1 MKKIL
6 IIGAGISGLYLANI
20 INKHSEFDYKIIEKR
35 EYLDFTE
42 GYGIQLSNNSI
53 KLLNKIGFKN
63 LSASELNFP
72 SKVIFFQANNPN
84 KVCEINLG
92 QFNDDQNR
100 YSTLKRSTLLDFL
113 YKNIPKE
120 KIRFGSSIIKYDHLN
135 NCIHLSDNT
144 EEKFDYLIIA
154 DGVFSQS
161 KSLVSTDNIR
171 PKFNNSIALRA
182 KINGYETKNIS
193 IFMGPNF
200 HYVIYPVNQN
210 NEYNFV
216 AIIKKEINQIDLNNN
231 QIFKSEKFIS
241 SLINDLKKNSVNKFN
256 NLTDIK
262 VFPVFVSTSFSQIN
276 QNNIYLSGDALFAFS
291 PSFAQGASQS
301 IETANDIFE
310 CLCTGNSNLYK
321 KRIDKIS
328 SVNLRSKIN
337 HFAFQLSSPVII
349 FFRNLILRYLSKN
362 KKFLENYLGKIYR
375 N

>member
-328 SVNLRSKIN
+328 TVNLRSKIN

>member
-171 PKFNNSIALRA
+171 PKCNNSIALRA

-328 SVNLRSKIN
+328 TVNLRSKIN

>member
-120 KIRFGSSIIKYDHLN
+120 KIRFRSSIIKYDHLN

-328 SVNLRSKIN
+328 TVNLRSKIN

>member
-120 KIRFGSSIIKYDHLN
+120 KIRFRSSIIKYDHLN

-144 EEKFDYLIIA
+144 EEKFEYLIIA

-328 SVNLRSKIN
+328 TVNLRSKIN

>member
-135 NCIHLSDNT
+135 NCIYLSDNT

-161 KSLVSTDNIR
+161 KSLVSTDNIQ

-216 AIIKKEINQIDLNNN
+216 AIIKKEINQIDLNKN

-328 SVNLRSKIN
+328 TVNLRSKIN

>member
-193 IFMGPNF
+193 IF
-200 HYVIYPVNQN
+200 
-210 NEYNFV
+210 
-216 AIIKKEINQIDLNNN
+216 
-231 QIFKSEKFIS
+231 
-241 SLINDLKKNSVNKFN
+241 
-256 NLTDIK
+256 
-262 VFPVFVSTSFSQIN
+262 
-276 QNNIYLSGDALFAFS
+276 
-291 PSFAQGASQS
+291 
-301 IETANDIFE
+301 
-310 CLCTGNSNLYK
+310 
-321 KRIDKIS
+321 
-328 SVNLRSKIN
+328 
-337 HFAFQLSSPVII
+337 
-349 FFRNLILRYLSKN
+349 
-362 KKFLENYLGKIYR
+362 
-375 N
+375 